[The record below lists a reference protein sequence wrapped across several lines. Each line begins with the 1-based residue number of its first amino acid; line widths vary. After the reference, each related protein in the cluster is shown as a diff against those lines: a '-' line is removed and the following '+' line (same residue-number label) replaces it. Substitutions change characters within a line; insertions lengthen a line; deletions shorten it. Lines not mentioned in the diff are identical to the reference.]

1 MLNKNTKTT
10 EINNRSLERKTYPN
24 SFIQNA
30 VKKDKNT
37 LINTGEYIY
46 VINRIPTLDWF
57 YVEKCEAE
65 ILLKSRQ

>member
-10 EINNRSLERKTYPN
+10 EINNRSIDRIPYPN
-24 SFIQNA
+24 ARIQNA

-37 LINTGEYIY
+37 LINSGEYIY

-57 YVEKCEAE
+57 YVEKCEDRK
-65 ILLKSRQ
+65 LLR